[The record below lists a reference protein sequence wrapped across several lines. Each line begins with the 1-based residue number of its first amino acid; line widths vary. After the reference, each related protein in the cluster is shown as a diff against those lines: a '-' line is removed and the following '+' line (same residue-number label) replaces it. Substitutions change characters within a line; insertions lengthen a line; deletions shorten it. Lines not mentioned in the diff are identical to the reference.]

1 MTLDN
6 RLTRRDLLKSAAVL
20 VPALALDPR
29 QAVASAIAR
38 QGTQPGMNV
47 IIFMTDQQRYIQH
60 FPDGWEDENLPGM
73 NRLKANGVSF
83 DNACTSACMCSPSRA
98 TFLTGLFPV
107 QHGVKYTLEE
117 NMPNDQYPQVELPLD
132 LPNLAT
138 VMSAAGYNVVYKGK
152 WHISK
157 PLGEQFAPEDLAQY
171 GFQRWNPPDAG
182 ANQDADQAGGGTA
195 DNDGR
200 YMEADGSAPSGDE
213 GVLEYLT
220 SEAAQQQPFC
230 LIVSLVNPH
239 DVLMYPKNLEASG
252 YDDGWLVG
260 NIEPPSTVDEDLST
274 KPHAQQQFRLLSN
287 AGLEPLPT
295 PEMQRNYMNYYGN
308 LMKSSDSYLVEILD
322 TLESQSMLDN
332 TLVIQTSDHG
342 EMGLSHGL
350 RQKNFNFY
358 EETLRVPLIYSNP
371 RMYDGSYRSSSMV
384 SHVDFLPTLAS
395 LFNAPES
402 ARADWRGVDYSQLI
416 LEPSDQPVQD
426 YVLFTY
432 DDYQS
437 GQPNPPYPG
446 PRNRIVS
453 IREER
458 FKLAE
463 YYDEARL
470 LPSQW
475 EMYDRQ
481 EDPLELNNLAFDI
494 SQQPSEVQQEFERL
508 KTKLLMAQE
517 TRLQPLSDP
526 AEHFSRVWAR
536 TDKPVLEGQVGR
548 SWMWGPDPLNQPMT
562 EPYAESPGGEREV
575 QYFDKARMEITH
587 PDADPT
593 ATWFVTNGLLVTEM
607 VSGQMQLGDSEF
619 ESRQPAEI
627 NVAGDPIDPDGP
639 TYATFASLLD
649 SSPLPLGSTV
659 IQRLDRSGS
668 VSDDPSLAD
677 RDVTIGFLD
686 DTTNHAV
693 ATPFWDFMNSSG
705 LIWNGQE
712 NVEAKLFENPYFATG
727 RPIAEPYWAM
737 VQVGGTPHDVLVQ
750 CFERRVLTFTPENAP
765 GWQVEAGNVGR
776 HYREW
781 RYSELD
787 N

>member
-29 QAVASAIAR
+29 EAVASAVAS

-47 IIFMTDQQRYIQH
+47 VIFMTDQQRYTQH
-60 FPDGWEDENLPGM
+60 FPEGWEEENLPGM

-83 DNACTSACMCSPSRA
+83 DNACCSACMCSPSRA
-98 TFLTGLFPV
+98 SFFTGLFPA

-117 NMPNDQYPQVELPLD
+117 SMPSDQYPQVELPLD

-138 VMSAAGYNVVYKGK
+138 VMSAAGYNVIYKGK

-157 PLGEQFAPEDLAQY
+157 PIGEEFAPEDVGQY
-171 GFQRWNPPDAG
+171 GFQRWDPPDAG

-195 DNDGR
+195 NNDGR
-200 YMEADGSAPSGDE
+200 FIEADGSAQTGDE

-220 SEAAQQQPFC
+220 SAAAQQQPFC

-239 DVLMYPKNLEASG
+239 DVLMYPRTYGPNG
-252 YDDGWLVG
+252 YDDSWLVG
-260 NIEPPSTVDEDLST
+260 DIEPPATGDEDLST
-274 KPHAQQQFRLLSN
+274 KPFAQQQFRVLSDI
-287 AGLEPLPT
+287 GLGPLPT
-295 PEMQRNYMNYYGN
+295 PELRSNYMNYYGN
-308 LMKSSDSYLVEILD
+308 LMKLADGYLVDMLD
-322 TLESQSMLDN
+322 TLESQNLLDN
-332 TLVIQTSDHG
+332 TLIIQTSDHG

-350 RQKNFNFY
+350 RQKMFNFY
-358 EETLRVPLIYSNP
+358 EETLRVPLIFSNP
-371 RMYDGSYRSSSMV
+371 LMYDGPYQSSAMV
-384 SHVDFLPTLAS
+384 SHVDFLPTIAS
-395 LFNAPES
+395 LVDVPES
-402 ARADWRGVDYSQLI
+402 ARADWRGVDYSELV

-426 YVLFTY
+426 YVLFTF

-437 GQPNPPYPG
+437 GQPTGPYPG

-458 FKLAE
+458 YKLAE
-463 YYDEARL
+463 YHDEARL

-494 SQQPSEVQQEFERL
+494 STQSSEVNQEFERL
-508 KTKLLMAQE
+508 KAKLEMAQE

-526 AEHFSRVWAR
+526 VEHFSRVWAR
-536 TDKPVLEGQVGR
+536 TDKPVLEGLVGR
-548 SWMWGPDPLNQPMT
+548 SWMWGPKPLNQPMS
-562 EPYAESPGGEREV
+562 EAYAESPGGQREV
-575 QYFDKARMEITH
+575 QYFDKSRMEITH

-593 ATWFVTNGLLVTEM
+593 ATWYVTNGLLVTEM
-607 VSGQMQLGDSEF
+607 ISGQMQVGDTEF
-619 ESRQPAEI
+619 ESRQPAEL
-627 NVAGDPIDPDGP
+627 NVAGDPIDPDCP

-649 SSPLPLGSTV
+649 SPPLPLGSTV
-659 IQRLDRSGS
+659 IQRLDRSGN
-668 VSDDPSLAD
+668 VSDDPALAD
-677 RDVTIGFLD
+677 RAVTIGFID

-705 LIWNGQE
+705 LIWDGQE
-712 NVEAKLFENPYFATG
+712 NVEGRLFEDSLFATG
-727 RPIAEPYWAM
+727 RPITEPYWTT
-737 VQVGGTPHDVLVQ
+737 VQVGGTPHDVLMQ

-765 GWQVEAGNVGR
+765 EWQVEAGNVGR
-776 HYREW
+776 HYRVW
-781 RYSELD
+781 RYAELD
-787 N
+787 T